1 MPKKPSNKRQTS
13 TVINQ
18 QPSATEELMNEGK
31 EKNKTTPQGLSAE
44 HSAESRIS
52 PTAAVRALLAVATL
66 SASSAGGGGI
76 NLLRS
81 SLFVVRASSSSM
93 FNWWTIVKVCPP
105 PFSQFCP
112 FYCRSQTVPPF
123 SRYPERYVE
132 EILSHFHSTGKAH
145 WEVVNAS
152 HLCDQYLESCILRFT
167 CSVCYL

>member
-66 SASSAGGGGI
+66 SATSAGGGGI

-81 SLFVVRASSSSM
+81 SSFVVRASSSSM
-93 FNWWTIVKVCPP
+93 FNWRTIVKSMSSTIQSILPLLLPIANCASFLKIPREVCRRN
-105 PFSQFCP
+105 PFTLSQ
-112 FYCRSQTVPPF
+112 YWQGS
-123 SRYPERYVE
+123 
-132 EILSHFHSTGKAH
+132 LG
-145 WEVVNAS
+145 
-152 HLCDQYLESCILRFT
+152 SC
-167 CSVCYL
+167 